1 MKKTDSAHPE
11 SNLQDYLRLLR
22 YLKPVL
28 PLFAISGLGFIAFGF
43 LQPLLPELLKHIV
56 TAIEQKDV
64 EARWTLPWM
73 AVGIFAV
80 QGVASFIGNYFM
92 ARVSGTIVRTLQ
104 KEVFDKLTVLPAS
117 YFDTTPTGQSIARIT
132 SSVGMVTAAITNS
145 IVVVIREGTIVIG
158 MLAYVFYQNWQLS
171 LAFVAIA
178 PAIGFLVRYVGKRF
192 HKISH
197 KMQDVAGDTLQVASE
212 MIRGYRVMRSFGGED
227 YEKQR
232 FADAC
237 ARSFVLHMKMQKIA
251 ALNTPT
257 MQLIV
262 SFAIAAILFMVLS
275 PAMLAQYSTAD
286 LVAYITAV
294 AMLPKPIRQL
304 SETNGAIQKGIAGAQ
319 KIFEILDM
327 QAENDTG
334 TLTCDRAAG
343 VVSVRQLAFRYPNTT
358 DTVLHDIDVEIPAGK
373 TVALV
378 GRSGSGKSTLA
389 SLLPRF
395 YDYDTGEILLDGVPV
410 KDYTLASLRRQMALV
425 TQHVVLFN
433 DTVANN
439 IAYGDLAGAPREQ
452 ILAAAE
458 AANAMEFIDKLP
470 QGLDTVIGEN
480 GLQLSGGQRQR
491 LAIARALLRDAPVL
505 ILDEATSALDNESE
519 AKIQQAL
526 ERVMEN
532 RTTIVI
538 AHRLSTIENAD
549 LILVMDKG
557 RIVERGTHG
566 ELLALDGHY
575 ARLHRSGFDEIG

>member
-1 MKKTDSAHPE
+1 MK
-11 SNLQDYLRLLR
+11 DYLRLLR
-22 YLKPVL
+22 YTKPVL
-28 PLFAISGLGFIAFGF
+28 GLFAISAAGFIAYGF
-43 LQPLLPELLKHIV
+43 LQPLLPELLKQMV
-56 TAIEQKDV
+56 KAIELKDSSD
-64 EARWTLPWM
+64 RWKLPLM
-73 AVGIFAV
+73 AIGVFAV
-80 QGVASFIGNYFM
+80 QGIASFIGNYFM
-92 ARVSGTIVRTLQ
+92 ARVSGTIVRNIQ
-104 KEVFDKLTVLPAS
+104 KEVFNKLTVLPAS

-132 SSVGMVTAAITNS
+132 SSVGMVTGAITS
-145 IVVVIREGTIVIG
+145 AIVTVIREGAVVIG

-171 LAFVAIA
+171 MAFICIA
-178 PAIGFLVRYVGKRF
+178 PIIGLIVRYVGNRF

-212 MIRGYRVMRSFGGED
+212 MIAGYRVMRSFGGEN
-227 YEKQR
+227 YEKER

-237 ARSFVLHMKMQKIA
+237 MRSFHLYMKMQKIA
-251 ALNTPT
+251 AINTPV

-262 SFAIAAILFMVLS
+262 AFAVAAILYMVLS
-275 PAMLAQYSTAD
+275 PTMLAQYSTAD

-304 SETNGAIQKGIAGAQ
+304 TQTNGAIQKGIAGAQ

-327 QAENDTG
+327 QAEYDTG
-334 TLTCDRAAG
+334 SVECHRAAG
-343 VVSVRQLAFRYPNTT
+343 VVSIRGLEFTYPGSN
-358 DTVLHDIDVEIPAGK
+358 DVVLRDINIEIPAGQ

-389 SLLPRF
+389 SLFPRF
-395 YDYDTGEILLDGVPV
+395 YDYEKGEILLDGIPL
-410 KDYTLASLRRQMALV
+410 KQYSLSSLRNQIALV
-425 TQHVVLFN
+425 NQHVVLFK

-439 IAYGDLAGAPREQ
+439 IAYGSLAQCSRKQ
-452 ILAAAE
+452 IQAAAE
-458 AANAMEFIDKLP
+458 AANAMEFIEQLP
-470 QGLDTVIGEN
+470 QGLDSEIGEN

-491 LAIARALLRDAPVL
+491 LAIARALLKDAPLL

-532 RTTIVI
+532 RTTLVI

-557 RIVERGTHG
+557 EIVERGTHS
-566 ELLALDGHY
+566 ELLAKDGYY